1 MVVLLII
8 DELLDSEAIAPPE
21 NMNLLVQRMVGWIID
36 DLKTE
41 DEIDR
46 ETRRILFSYSKP
58 LEEGSEAWDIKFRQ
72 TREDLA
78 ERRGYVL

>member
-1 MVVLLII
+1 VVVLLII
-8 DELLDSEAIAPPE
+8 EKLLDSEAIAPPE
-21 NMNLLVQRMVGWIID
+21 NMNLLVQRVVGWIVD

-41 DEIDR
+41 DEIDK
-46 ETRRILFSYSKP
+46 ETRRILSSYSKP